1 MRNRATVRYA
11 LPSRLLHWIMAV
23 MVVVQLLIAAVMMAS
38 LAYYPL
44 LLALHKPLGIVI
56 LIFIVIRIVNV
67 LLHRPPP
74 AMGTMGLWE
83 RRVAKSSEFLLY
95 GLLLIQPLIGWAMLS
110 AAGDPLTVGPMHLPP
125 IAPEQTSL
133 FGALRVVHS
142 VLAYLLFAAFT
153 AHLCAVLFHTLV
165 LRDGLLGRMALWT
178 KRRPAEHVETV
189 ADEAAEHQADVY
201 SGGGSNAHPV
211 RAGRRVED

>member
-1 MRNRATVRYA
+1 MRNRAAVRYA

-23 MVVVQLLIAAVMMAS
+23 MVVIQLLIAAVMMAS

-74 AMGTMGLWE
+74 AMSTMGPWE
-83 RRVAKSSEFLLY
+83 RRVAKGSEFLLY

-110 AAGDPLTVGPMHLPP
+110 AAGDPLSVGPMRLPP
-125 IAPEQTSL
+125 ITPEQTSL

-165 LRDGLLGRMALWT
+165 LRDGLLSRMALWT
-178 KRRPAEHVETV
+178 KRRAADHAVNA
-189 ADEAAEHQADVY
+189 ADEAAAHQADVY
-201 SGGGSNAHPV
+201 SGADSNAYPM
-211 RAGRRVED
+211 RGERRIGD

>member
-1 MRNRATVRYA
+1 MHYA

-23 MVVVQLLIAAVMMAS
+23 MVVVQLFIAAVMMAS

-44 LLALHKPLGIVI
+44 LLAIHKPLGIVI

-74 AMGTMGLWE
+74 AMSTMGPWE
-83 RRVAKSSEFLLY
+83 RRVAKGSEFLLY

-110 AAGDPLTVGPMHLPP
+110 AAGDPLTVGPMQLLP
-125 IAPEQTSL
+125 IAPEHTNL
-133 FGALRVVHS
+133 FGALRTAHS

-165 LRDGLLGRMALWT
+165 LRDGLLSRMALWT
-178 KRRPAEHVETV
+178 KRRAADHAGDA
-189 ADEAAEHQADVY
+189 ADEAAAHQTDVQSESDSKADTK
-201 SGGGSNAHPV
+201 
-211 RAGRRVED
+211 RAVRRVGD